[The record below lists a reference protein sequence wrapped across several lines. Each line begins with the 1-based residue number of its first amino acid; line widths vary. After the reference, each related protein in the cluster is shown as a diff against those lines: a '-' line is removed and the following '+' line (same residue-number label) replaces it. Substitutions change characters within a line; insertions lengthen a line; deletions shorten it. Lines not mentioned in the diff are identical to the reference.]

1 MPAAGALDS
10 GRYQIGRLLGRGG
23 LGEVYLAHDR
33 TLGRDVAIKFVS
45 PDKVADARARRA
57 LLREARAAAALDHP
71 YICTVYETG
80 ETPDGRGFI
89 VMQYVE
95 GETLSNVLQQGA
107 MSIRDAL
114 TLCADIADAL
124 AAAHRRGVI
133 HRDLK
138 PGNIIVTPSGRPK
151 LVDFGIAKVTLERT
165 HPPDEATLTGGA
177 LDDVA
182 VGTPAYMS
190 PEQIQ
195 KLPLDGRSDL
205 FALGLVLF
213 ECLTGRRAF
222 RAPSALATFANILQ
236 VHPPPPSSMRV
247 GLTEAHDELCRRLLA
262 KNPAD
267 RFQSAEEVVGAL
279 RVLQPDTSRTP
290 SADMTWLTAA
300 AVRRKTRVAAAIAAA
315 AFAVAAI
322 AAGALIWNR
331 SGGLPK
337 VPEASEVWYR
347 RGSEA
352 LREGGYHTARTAFQ
366 QAVQIFPQHALAYA
380 RLAEVDAELDD
391 SQSAQGHLLRV
402 SSIVPDESR
411 LPAGERLR
419 LQAVRA
425 LVLRDVDGATRLYQE
440 LVSRNAGDPRALV
453 DLGRAQEAAGR
464 RTDARAS
471 YEQAVAADSQ
481 YAAAYLRLGTLEGL
495 ESRWKQ
501 SLAAFA
507 EAERLYKAST
517 DIEGETEVLLN
528 RGGVLDSMGE
538 PKKARLDLERALLL
552 ASSSSKSTH
561 QKVRAQLALSIVT
574 ASEGKTED
582 AARMASAAVN
592 EAMAE
597 GLDTIAAG
605 GLVDLAA
612 TLLFA
617 ANAGKDE
624 LAEKQLDRAR
634 ELAERRGAPLTT
646 ARAKIQLAEVY
657 TRTERRAQAL
667 ALLDGVLPFLREK
680 RYRRHELTALT
691 ITALAY
697 EGLGKLDEARRI
709 ASEVLSVAQ
718 AIGDETQEAVAAS
731 SLASIT
737 TALGLFPEALRL
749 RERADAIHRRQND
762 KALLPYDLTNRADL
776 LIRLGRH
783 DDAAAL
789 LKEMEAGIA
798 AGVDSYIGRRRRV
811 TFLRA
816 FEAVTLL
823 RCEAAL
829 PLLQALESDTRAT
842 DPAATLVP
850 AIRRFCEA
858 YAGRRSSPVA
868 GVPAR
873 ADKTSARERQYW
885 LAAAALRRGDAP
897 AAAAE
902 ANRGFELLGEIPN
915 DELRWRLAVI
925 GSTAARQRGDGA
937 GAARMADMAREA
949 AARLRTTWKHDA
961 DRYERRPDLVD
972 LRKKERT

>member
-33 TLGRDVAIKFVS
+33 TLDRDVAIKFVN
-45 PDKVADARARRA
+45 PDKVADASARRA
-57 LLREARAAAALDHP
+57 LLREARASAALDHP

-80 ETPDGRGFI
+80 ETLDGHGFI

-95 GETLSNVLQQGA
+95 GEPLSAVLAQGA
-107 MSIRDAL
+107 MSVRDAL
-114 TLCADIADAL
+114 SLCADIADAL

-138 PGNIIVTPSGRPK
+138 PGNIIVTPSGHPK
-151 LVDFGIAKVTLERT
+151 LVDFGIAKVTLTRALPAEEST
-165 HPPDEATLTGGA
+165 VTGGT
-177 LDDVA
+177 LDDVL

-190 PEQIQ
+190 PEQVQ
-195 KLPLDGRSDL
+195 KLPVDGRSDL
-205 FALGLVLF
+205 FALGLLLF

-222 RAPSALATFANILQ
+222 RGSNALAIFADILQ

-247 GLTEAHDELCRRLLA
+247 GLTGAHDELCRRLLA
-262 KNPAD
+262 KEPSD
-267 RFQSAEEVVGAL
+267 RFQSAEEVVGAIRL
-279 RVLQPDTSRTP
+279 LLPDTSRTP
-290 SADMTWLTAA
+290 APVFPWLAPATGRWSKRTMAWAA
-300 AVRRKTRVAAAIAAA
+300 GAL
-315 AFAVAAI
+315 AVAAI
-322 AAGALIWNR
+322 AGAAIWNR
-331 SGGLPK
+331 GSGLPE
-337 VPEASEVWYR
+337 VPENSQVWYR

-352 LREGGYHTARTAFQ
+352 LREGSYHTARRALN
-366 QAVQIFPQHALAYA
+366 QAVKLFPDHALAYA

-391 SQSAQGHLLRV
+391 SLAAQGHLLRV

-411 LPAGERLR
+411 LPDGERLR

-425 LVLRDVDGATRLYQE
+425 HVLRDVDGATKLYRE
-440 LVSRNAGDPRALV
+440 LVAQNPGDPRALV
-453 DLGRAQEAAGR
+453 DLGRAQETAGR

-471 YEQAVAADSQ
+471 YEQAIAADPQ

-495 ESRWKQ
+495 EARWKEA
-501 SLAAFA
+501 LAAFG

-517 DIEGETEVLLN
+517 DGEGQTEVLLN
-528 RGGVLDSMGE
+528 RGAVLESMGE
-538 PKKARLDLERALLL
+538 PKKARGDLERALLL
-552 ASSSSKSTH
+552 ASSTSESSH
-561 QKVRAQLALSIVT
+561 QRIRAQLALSVVT
-574 ASEGKTED
+574 ASEGQVEE
-582 AARMASAAVN
+582 AARMASAAVDD
-592 EAMAE
+592 ALAE

-617 ANAGKDE
+617 AHAAKDE

-657 TRTERRAQAL
+657 TRSERREQAL
-667 ALLDGVLPFLREK
+667 ALLDSVLPFLKEK

-691 ITALAY
+691 ISSLAY
-697 EGLGKLDEARRI
+697 EGVGKLDEARRI

-783 DDAAAL
+783 EDAAPL

-798 AGVDSYIGRRRRV
+798 AGVGSYIGRRRRV

-823 RCEAAL
+823 RCDAAL
-829 PLLQALESDTRAT
+829 PLLRSLESDARAT

-858 YAGRRSSPVA
+858 APARPPSPLADVH
-868 GVPAR
+868 AR
-873 ADKTSARERQYW
+873 ADKTSVRERQYW
-885 LAAAALRRGDAP
+885 IAAAALRGGDAP
-897 AAAAE
+897 AAAA
-902 ANRGFELLGEIPN
+902 AVNRGFELLGEIPN
-915 DELRWRLAVI
+915 DELRWRLAAI
-925 GSTAARQRGDGA
+925 GSAAARQRGDGST
-937 GAARMADMAREA
+937 AARMAET
-949 AARLRTTWKHDA
+949 ARLAADRLRATWQNDA
-961 DRYERRPDLVD
+961 DRYERRPDLAD
-972 LRKKERT
+972 LKKKDRT